1 MVNIF
6 LTGRLTA
13 DPTITENNGRTCCN
27 FSVAAKTR
35 RKGDDGE
42 YIADFYRVAVWG
54 AQADACSRYLSRG
67 SMVAVS
73 GSADQ
78 SPYLSNH
85 GEPRSGMQINASN
98 VEFLSAK
105 TQRQNSRA
113 DEEDMFS

>member
-42 YIADFYRVAVWG
+42 YISAFYRVAVWG
-54 AQADACSRYLSRG
+54 A
-67 SMVAVS
+67 
-73 GSADQ
+73 
-78 SPYLSNH
+78 
-85 GEPRSGMQINASN
+85 RS
-98 VEFLSAK
+98 V
-105 TQRQNSRA
+105 
-113 DEEDMFS
+113 

>member
-35 RKGDDGE
+35 RKGNDGE
-42 YIADFYRVAVWG
+42 YISDFYRVAVWG
-54 AQADACSRYLSRG
+54 AQADACSRYLARG

-98 VEFLSAK
+98 VEFLSAR
-105 TQRQNSRA
+105 TQQQNSHH

>member
-1 MVNIF
+1 MVNVF

-13 DPTITENNGRTCCN
+13 DPTITETNGRACCN

-54 AQADACSRYLSRG
+54 TQADACSRYLSRG

-78 SPYLSNH
+78 SPYLSNR
-85 GEPRSGMQINASN
+85 GEPRSGMQVNAFT
-98 VEFLSAK
+98 VDFLSAR
-105 TQRQNSRA
+105 TQRQNSHS

>member
-42 YIADFYRVAVWG
+42 YISDFYRVAVWG
-54 AQADACSRYLSRG
+54 AQADACSRYLARG

-78 SPYLSNH
+78 SPYLSNR

-98 VEFLSAK
+98 VEFLSAR
-105 TQRQNSRA
+105 TQQQNSRT